1 MNTVIGIDYG
11 TQSARALLV
20 DAETGHVLA
29 SYTVR
34 YAHGVMPGSLASAE
48 DYENTLMELMEHVT
62 PEEHRANIRGICV
75 DATSLTLVPADGSGR
90 PLALQPKFAGR
101 EQAQIK
107 LWKRHAAQPQAD
119 EAIAL
124 ARQLGEGFLKRTGGS
139 ISSEWTLPKIL
150 EIRDKDP
157 EVYGEMDLALDLCEY
172 LTIRLTGTLGRSN
185 SSMCFKGLWD
195 REEGFP
201 SDAFLNGLRP
211 GFAEEY
217 RHLLRGEVYKPGEA
231 AGMLSDEMC
240 ARFGLNKIP
249 VAAGILDGHTG
260 LVAMGVLHAGD
271 ASLVLGTS
279 NVVSIQTEEM
289 YPIEGICGI
298 AMDGLA
304 PGLYGIDSGQNC
316 TGDMLEWYVNH
327 AAPAEA
333 VKEAQER
340 GVSVHQVLCE
350 RIEKPW
356 ENKVT
361 AADWWNGSRNAPCDL
376 SLRGCMM
383 GLSLE
388 TKAEE
393 IYLAL
398 LQAIVCGT
406 RAIIEQCGKYGVTV
420 SRVLATG
427 GIAGKN
433 PLLMQEYA
441 NVLNVP
447 VDVGQVSEGPA
458 LGAAIYAAVAAG
470 LYAGPVEAHR
480 NMGVTEY
487 THYLPD
493 PNHRAEYEALY
504 RRNRK
509 FRDLVASFAP

>member
-1 MNTVIGIDYG
+1 
-11 TQSARALLV
+11 
-20 DAETGHVLA
+20 
-29 SYTVR
+29 
-34 YAHGVMPGSLASAE
+34 
-48 DYENTLMELMEHVT
+48 
-62 PEEHRANIRGICV
+62 
-75 DATSLTLVPADGSGR
+75 
-90 PLALQPKFAGR
+90 
-101 EQAQIK
+101 
-107 LWKRHAAQPQAD
+107 
-119 EAIAL
+119 
-124 ARQLGEGFLKRTGGS
+124 
-139 ISSEWTLPKIL
+139 
-150 EIRDKDP
+150 
-157 EVYGEMDLALDLCEY
+157 
-172 LTIRLTGTLGRSN
+172 
-185 SSMCFKGLWD
+185 
-195 REEGFP
+195 
-201 SDAFLNGLRP
+201 
-211 GFAEEY
+211 
-217 RHLLRGEVYKPGEA
+217 
-231 AGMLSDEMC
+231 
-240 ARFGLNKIP
+240 
-249 VAAGILDGHTG
+249 
-260 LVAMGVLHAGD
+260 
-271 ASLVLGTS
+271 
-279 NVVSIQTEEM
+279 
-289 YPIEGICGI
+289 
-298 AMDGLA
+298 
-304 PGLYGIDSGQNC
+304 
-316 TGDMLEWYVNH
+316 
-327 AAPAEA
+327 
-333 VKEAQER
+333 
-340 GVSVHQVLCE
+340 
-350 RIEKPW
+350 
-356 ENKVT
+356 
-361 AADWWNGSRNAPCDL
+361 
-376 SLRGCMM
+376 MM